1 MKTARRL
8 LLFVSVF
15 NLLLTAQQQ
24 SKPSLA
30 ARAQKAV
37 SPINGELKIHGLTQ
51 TVKVFRDNWG
61 VAHIHAENQ
70 HDVFFAQGFV
80 AAQDRLFQMEMW
92 KRAGQGRLAEV
103 LGKSAVERDRYARL
117 LKYRGDMQ
125 AEFTSYA
132 PDTLAILQAFTDG
145 INAHIAY
152 LNSPTGPGMPIEF
165 QLAGFKPEPW
175 KPEDCLSR
183 MAAYAMTGNA
193 RSELLNAML
202 LTKLGAD
209 KAEQF
214 LDPDPPVKL
223 DPEEGL
229 DYSGFS
235 PDMLKYLIGS
245 DSRIDFPSPT
255 ASVGSNNWTISG
267 KLTTTGKPILAN
279 DPHRVIAVPSLRYI
293 VHLYAPGWNVIG
305 AGEPALP
312 GVAVGHNDRIAW
324 GFTIFPVDQQDL
336 YIEEVNPA
344 NPNQYKHNGNWQ
356 PMQVE
361 NATINVK
368 GSAPQT
374 VTLKFTSHGPVLWED
389 SPHHRALVL
398 HWIGTEPGTAGY
410 LASLSVDR
418 AQNWDQFLAALERW
432 KLPPENLVYADVDGN
447 IGEQSAG
454 LTPIRNW
461 TGLLP
466 VSGANGKDEWSGFI
480 PLQDLPRSFNP
491 ADGYMATANNRTI
504 PEDYKYKVGFSW
516 SPYRVD
522 RIRQV
527 LSGYADKQRKVR
539 VEDVEALQNDVYSIP
554 ADQLIRML
562 PRHSDGAEAR
572 FLVML
577 KDWDRVLSSPSVPG
591 ALYEVWERRLRAAVL
606 ARIAGQSASELN
618 AHFGTAPALD
628 YLKSIPQLDQQQILL
643 STLADAGHEME
654 QKEGTDS
661 ALWSWGAIHTM
672 TFRHSL
678 DGFPGAKSL
687 FDLGPI
693 ARPGDGNTV
702 NATGGDASGFQQRGG
717 ASFREILD
725 LSNWDKSLAINT
737 PGQSGSPGSRHYSD
751 LLPFWSAG
759 QYFPLVFSKDAIE
772 QNSEDVLTL
781 DPEAGTG
788 EAPTSMPKKGK

>member
-1 MKTARRL
+1 MKNARCL
-8 LLFVSVF
+8 LSAICLINFVAA
-15 NLLLTAQQQ
+15 AQQPT
-24 SKPSLA
+24 KPNLA
-30 ARAQKAV
+30 ARAEKAV
-37 SPINGELKIHGLTQ
+37 APVSGDLKIHGLNQ
-51 TVKVFRDNWG
+51 TVKVFRDDWG
-61 VAHIHAENQ
+61 VAHIHAEDQ
-70 HDVFFAQGFV
+70 HDLFFAQGFV

-125 AEFTSYA
+125 SEFASYA
-132 PDTLAILQAFTDG
+132 PDTLAILTAFTDG
-145 INAHIAY
+145 INAY
-152 LNSPTGPGMPIEF
+152 LHYLDTPGGPGLPIEF

-193 RSELLNAML
+193 HSELMNASL
-202 LTKLGAD
+202 FTKLGAE
-209 KAEQF
+209 KAQQF
-214 LDPDPPVKL
+214 VDPDPPVRL
-223 DPEEGL
+223 DPQEGL
-229 DYSGFS
+229 DYSGLS
-235 PDMLKYLIGS
+235 PEILKYLIGS

-267 KLTTTGKPILAN
+267 KLTSTGKPILAN
-279 DPHRVIAVPSLRYI
+279 DPHRVIAIPSLRYI

-312 GVAVGHNDRIAW
+312 GVAVGHNEHIAW

-336 YIEEVNPA
+336 YVEELNPA
-344 NPNQYKHNGNWQ
+344 NPNQYKRNGGWE
-356 PMQVE
+356 PIRSE
-361 NATINVK
+361 SASINVK
-368 GSAPQT
+368 GAPGQT
-374 VTLKFTSHGPVLWED
+374 VTLKFTAHGPILWED
-389 SPHHRALVL
+389 VPHHRALVL

-418 AQNWDQFLAALERW
+418 AQNWDEFLSALQRW

-454 LTPIRNW
+454 LTPIRSW

-466 VSGANGKDEWSGFI
+466 VSGSDGKHEWSGFV
-480 PLQDLPRSFNP
+480 PLDQLPRTFNP
-491 ADGYMATANNRTI
+491 ADGFFATANNRTI

-516 SPYRVD
+516 STFRID

-527 LSGYADKQRKVR
+527 LSGFPEKQRKIR
-539 VEDVEALQNDVYSIP
+539 VDDVEALQNDVYSIP

-562 PRHSDGAEAR
+562 PRRSDGPEAR
-572 FLVML
+572 FLDML
-577 KDWDRVLSSPSVPG
+577 KDWDRVLNSPSLAG
-591 ALYEVWERRLRAAVL
+591 ALYEVWERHLRAALLDKL
-606 ARIAGQSASELN
+606 AGASASEFRT
-618 AHFGTAPALD
+618 HFGTQSALD
-628 YLKSIPQLDQQQILL
+628 YLKTMPPADQQQVLL

-654 QKEGTDS
+654 QKEGKDP
-661 ALWSWGAIHTM
+661 ALWSWGGMHTM

-678 DGFPGAKSL
+678 DGFPGAKRL
-687 FDLGPI
+687 FDLDPI

-702 NATGGDASGFQQRGG
+702 DATGGDATGYLQEAG
-717 ASFREILD
+717 ASYREIFD
-725 LSNWDKSLAINT
+725 LSNWDNSLAINT
-737 PGQSGSPGSRHYSD
+737 PGQSGAPGSRHYAD

-759 QYFPLVFSKDAIE
+759 QYFPLVYSKDAIE

-781 DPEAGTG
+781 EPELS
-788 EAPTSMPKKGK
+788 PH